1 MLLQF
6 VQQGNLSERLDSFH
20 CRQDGLRSVYEI
32 VISFAFFTETVQP
45 GSRRQAAYPDA
56 SEQHIAHHVQK
67 RRFALS
73 AVG

>member
-1 MLLQF
+1 MK
-6 VQQGNLSERLDSFH
+6 LS
-20 CRQDGLRSVYEI
+20 
-32 VISFAFFTETVQP
+32 VISFAFFTETIQP

-73 AVG
+73 AVGLVPALN